1 MPNSLF
7 IGFKGKNNSS
17 GILAN
22 SFSPQSYLLTNSF
35 EGLKKDI
42 EKIPSGYEKAYLFG
56 VDKNL
61 QDSLRIERFAETG
74 GVLRASVLDLEG
86 LAKQFPLY
94 GINADLSAATT
105 KYLCNAAYGHLI
117 EKFNGNAVLIH
128 IPTIKH
134 FDQAWISDIK
144 QILY

>member
-1 MPNSLF
+1 MSDNLF

-17 GILAN
+17 GLLVN
-22 SFSPQSYLLTNSF
+22 SLSSHSCLLTNSF

-42 EKIPSGYEKAYLFG
+42 EKIPFDYEKAYLFG

-61 QDSLRIERFAETG
+61 HASFRIEQFAETG
-74 GVLRASVLDLEG
+74 GILYPSVLDLEG
-86 LAKQFPLY
+86 LAKRFAIY
-94 GINADLSAATT
+94 GINAALSTSPT

-117 EKFNGNAVLIH
+117 AKFNGNAVLIH

-134 FDQAWISDIK
+134 FDRAWITGIK
-144 QILY
+144 QILN